1 MYHAQSSRRCVT
13 LSMDQM
19 PTSSQALFE
28 LELKVIEDNQPIVDL
43 IAANCSFSRSK
54 IKQMMNFKKK
64 FHQRWGKEQQI
75 LLKQNKDYF
84 DFLRK
89 VKKKANYKIASNDFI
104 YFLFLSFGAKISPT
118 VTTTLLLLK

>member
-54 IKQMMNFKKK
+54 IKQMM
-64 FHQRWGKEQQI
+64 
-75 LLKQNKDYF
+75 KQGEVWLQPNKVQS
-84 DFLRK
+84 RNK
-89 VKKKANYKIASNDFI
+89 TERRIRR
-104 YFLFLSFGAKISPT
+104 AKQT
-118 VTTTLLLLK
+118 